1 MLFELSRTIKINKM
15 KYIIGFAFV
24 LFFIGCTTTREFPDD
39 RYQPVYEPVYQPYGY
54 YSVDPYYNP
63 AYDYSYRDRVIY
75 DNTYRNRHRAYR
87 YDNRQP
93 QYRYEQQPRYRVIE
107 PRVQERQVIQPRV
120 QPRDKVYPDG
130 TIKKADGTIIHPGQ
144 QDRN

>member
-1 MLFELSRTIKINKM
+1 M

-87 YDNRQP
+87 YDTRQP

-120 QPRDKVYPDG
+120 VQPRDKVYPDG